1 MEILDID
8 LESIAELQKY
18 IKMTDINSL
27 GDVDLT
33 TRELEHNP
41 DIEET
46 DHLFWNLVDTY
57 ADIVIYLDIKTQVD
71 QMSNFFITL
80 TSQLDALEA
89 TVRGIEDS

>member
-8 LESIAELQKY
+8 LKAIAELQKY
-18 IKMTDINSL
+18 IKMTNMNSIGDI
-27 GDVDLT
+27 DLP
-33 TRELEHNP
+33 TRELELNP

-46 DHLFWNLVDTY
+46 DHLFWSLVDSY
-57 ADIVIYLDIKTQVD
+57 ADIVIFVDIKTQVD

-89 TVRGIEDS
+89 TVRGIEES